1 MVKWSYVAY
10 DQSVGPRCRCC
21 YCCIE
26 YVVDFDVM
34 LTCHLHRF
42 CLSTLSSCFTKWG
55 KGLNECV
62 LQFLRIH
69 KVHFCQ
75 DTSSNGFPRLIFLS
89 PFSPKFVSNIANIQ
103 SWNWRQNCMC
113 HGLSISLEKRSLL
126 SICCS
131 FFHNFHMLRS
141 ISNWIMMKSSRLPSL
156 WQKIHDAY
164 VVSSQAGLDS
174 IAISIAKF
182 SLLCMMSFLSKVL
195 LSKALSGSRWL
206 ALAFSRSIS
215 VTMTLSHFGSFWLSL

>member
-1 MVKWSYVAY
+1 
-10 DQSVGPRCRCC
+10 
-21 YCCIE
+21 
-26 YVVDFDVM
+26 M

-103 SWNWRQNCMC
+103 SWNWWQNCMC

-164 VVSSQAGLDS
+164 VVSSQAVLCCELSEQGTFEQS
-174 IAISIAKF
+174 
-182 SLLCMMSFLSKVL
+182 SLWLTLTCSCFLSLYLCHYDSVSL
-195 LSKALSGSRWL
+195 RFFLALSLAQSVAHGSQCPC
-206 ALAFSRSIS
+206 
-215 VTMTLSHFGSFWLSL
+215 